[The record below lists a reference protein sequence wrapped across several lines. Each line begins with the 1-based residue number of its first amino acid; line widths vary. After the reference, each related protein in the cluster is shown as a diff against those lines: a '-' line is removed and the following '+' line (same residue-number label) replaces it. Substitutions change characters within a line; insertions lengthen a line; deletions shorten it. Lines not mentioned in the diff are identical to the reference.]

1 MTGSAIFMM
10 ILAFGMLWGGAAYCI
25 NRAIKANHKKS

>member
-10 ILAFGMLWGGAAYCI
+10 ILAMVMLWGGAAYCI
-25 NRAIKANHKKS
+25 NRAIKASHKNN